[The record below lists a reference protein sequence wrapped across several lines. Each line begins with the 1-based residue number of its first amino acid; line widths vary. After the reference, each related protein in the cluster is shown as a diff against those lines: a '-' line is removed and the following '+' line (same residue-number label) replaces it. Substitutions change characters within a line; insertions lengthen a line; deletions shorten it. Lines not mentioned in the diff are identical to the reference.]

1 MTNRESTKYCQSRKN
16 RGADAGNACNF
27 LKSHWRMFS
36 VFPFFDVIKYSAPRK
51 VRYCIHAAFLSLL
64 IALMMNGVSPAAVM
78 PDYEHL
84 SPVTNIIDAPVA
96 VALDREGRLYVAET
110 SPARVVIFSQSGKYL
125 ATLAGLETPVSVAV
139 DDGGRIL
146 VGSKEKGRVEV
157 YAPDFTQLF
166 KLGAGD
172 GEFSWP
178 SDICIDTTGRI
189 YVLDR
194 GKDILKIYDS
204 SGHFLE
210 TLGGTGNE
218 NGQFYRPVAMT
229 IDEAAGEII
238 VLDRQLI
245 SGTPQQGAR
254 VQYFTLAG
262 TYLRGFTRNGTQE
275 GGLVTP
281 QGITV
286 DKESRIYV
294 TDSYQNAVLVYDS
307 AGAFGGVIYDLDD
320 PMRVPLGATMDGTN
334 RLYAASRLAN
344 RIEIYGIDQYTSM
357 DVDPGK
363 LNFSAREGGA
373 NPASQSISV
382 HNSGNTAIDWG
393 AGADQSWLGL
403 SGDNGVLAQGQTAA
417 IDVAVDITGLEP
429 GKYAGTITVSAGPGA
444 TEVVQVALTVKP
456 SAFLSI
462 SPVHLTFTSQVG
474 TDPALQIL
482 SIANLGSAP
491 LQWRLSAAQKWLSVS
506 KTSGTVG
513 VGGPD
518 SSVKVLADVTSLA
531 AGTHTGSLIVTGQ
544 EAGGSPSLIDVTLNL
559 VEPGSGPGTDPIL
572 PPPLGTTLKGNFG
585 RTWRVAAQTGGTSLN
600 SIWGSSSADIFAV
613 GEKGTILHFDGKSW
627 NEENVSTSS
636 NLNGVWG
643 ASASMVYAVG
653 DNGLVLHYDGERW
666 TDDSPV
672 SDILHA
678 VWCGS
683 GAKCLAVGQ
692 DTSVLSRT
700 NSGAWISDNSM
711 GRIGSLRGVWA
722 AGESDIYVVGDFGTI
737 LHNDGSGW
745 QSVDSGVEAT
755 LYDVWGSAADNVYAV
770 GQAGTI
776 LRYNGTEWASMASG
790 TTVTLTGIWGNA
802 ADDVYAV
809 GEDGT
814 MLLYQGAQWDKLETG
829 FAEQLNDAWGAKKNE
844 IYAVGADGSIIFG
857 KNSFPWLVLRPIL
870 LHPQSGFGVEKTDSL
885 QTNGLDFSD
894 CINHMGVGEL
904 CDR

>member
-1 MTNRESTKYCQSRKN
+1 MPSIMTGQQVDKTMNNRDSAKYCQSRKN
-16 RGADAGNACNF
+16 YGTDAGNPCKF
-27 LKSHWRMFS
+27 LESQWRVLN
-36 VFPFFDVIKYSAPRK
+36 VFTFCELIKYSAARK
-51 VRYCIHAAFLSLL
+51 VRYFIHAAFLSLL

-84 SPVTNIIDAPVA
+84 SPVTNTIDSPVA

-110 SPARVVIFSQSGKYL
+110 SPDRVVVFSQSGKYL
-125 ATLAGLETPVSVAV
+125 AALTGLETPVSVAA

-146 VGSKEKGRVEV
+146 VGSKKKGSVEV

-194 GKDILKIYDS
+194 GKDILKMYNS

-210 TLGGTGNE
+210 TLGGSGNE

-229 IDEAAGEII
+229 IDAAAGEII

-245 SGTPQQGAR
+245 SGTSQQGAR
-254 VQYFTLAG
+254 VQYFTLDG

-294 TDSYQNAVLVYDS
+294 TDSFQNAVLVYDN
-307 AGAFGGVIYDLDD
+307 AGAFRGVIYDLGD
-320 PMRVPLGATMDGTN
+320 PMRVPLGATMDRTN

-344 RIEIYGIDQYTSM
+344 RIEVYGIDQYTSM

-363 LNFSAREGGA
+363 LNFSARGGGA

-382 HNSGNTAIDWG
+382 HNSGNATIDWG
-393 AGADQSWLGL
+393 AVADQSWLSL
-403 SGDNGVLAQGQTAA
+403 SADNGLLAQGQTAA

-429 GKYAGTITVSAGPGA
+429 GKHAGTITVSAGPGA

-462 SPVHLTFTSQVG
+462 SPVHLTFTSNKG
-474 TDPALQIL
+474 TDPDMKIL

-491 LQWRLSAAQKWLSVS
+491 LQWSLSADQKWLSVS

-513 VGGPD
+513 VGEPAR
-518 SSVKVLADVTSLA
+518 SVKVLADVTSLA
-531 AGTHTGSLIVTGQ
+531 AGTHTGSIIVTGQ
-544 EAGGSPSLIDVTLNL
+544 EAGGSPALIDVTLNL
-559 VEPGSGPGTDPIL
+559 TESSSDPGTDPIL
-572 PPPLGTTLKGNFG
+572 SPPTGTTLKGNFG
-585 RTWRVAAQTGGTSLN
+585 RTWRVAAQVDGISLN

-613 GEKGTILHFDGKSW
+613 GESGTILHFDGMSW
-627 NEENVSTSS
+627 NEEYSSTST

-643 ASASMVYAVG
+643 ASASMIYAVG

-683 GAKCLAVGQ
+683 GSKCLAVGQ

-700 NSGAWISDNSM
+700 NCGSWISDNSM
-711 GRIGSLRGVWA
+711 GSIGSLRGVWA
-722 AGESDIYVVGDFGTI
+722 SGESDIYVVGDFGTI

-745 QSVDSGVEAT
+745 KSVGSGVDAT
-755 LYDVWGSAADNVYAV
+755 LYDVWGSGADNIYAV

-776 LRYNGTEWASMASG
+776 LRYNGAEWASMDSG

-814 MLLYQGAQWDKLETG
+814 MLLYQGAQWNKLETG
-829 FAEQLNDAWGAKKNE
+829 FAENLNDAWGGKNNE

-857 KNSFPWLVLRPIL
+857 KKTFPWIMLRPIL
-870 LHPQSGFGVEKTDSL
+870 LHTQSRLGVEKTDSL
-885 QTNGLDFSD
+885 KTKGRKFLD
-894 CINHMGVGEL
+894 
-904 CDR
+904 